1 MTVQNRAFTYRHER
15 AAAVLPV
22 KQNNSP
28 TKMLG
33 LTLQQR
39 LQHRIPL
46 DSSSYEHQAAVRS
59 CRNIDVSV
67 CILYVHVC
75 TPSTMANRAGL

>member
-39 LQHRIPL
+39 LQHR
-46 DSSSYEHQAAVRS
+46 DSA
-59 CRNIDVSV
+59 
-67 CILYVHVC
+67 
-75 TPSTMANRAGL
+75 